1 MKNRSLVLAGA
12 LTLASLSLLSAKT
25 YDITLSSPTKA
36 GTVEL
41 KPGEYKL
48 KVQGSNVVFTNVD
61 TSKTYTTP
69 AKLQTQS
76 KKYDV
81 TAVETTKA
89 GDTDKL
95 MAIELG
101 GSPTELQFG
110 E

>member
-12 LTLASLSLLSAKT
+12 LTLASLSLLSAKS
-25 YDITLSSPTKA
+25 YDITFNSPTKA
-36 GTVEL
+36 GTVQL
-41 KPGEYKL
+41 KPGEYKV
-48 KVQGSNVVFTNVD
+48 KVEGSNAVFTNVD
-61 TSKTYTTP
+61 TAKTYTTP

-81 TAVETTKA
+81 TAVETTKS
-89 GDTDKL
+89 GDMDKV

-101 GSPTELQFG
+101 GSPNELQFG